1 MLISMDR
8 TALKLKPTSLTI
20 GIYNANGLRGM
31 KDEVMNFL
39 RDHSVDIFLV
49 QETFYRPGT
58 RAFRV
63 PGFNQIRDDR
73 QDGRPFG
80 GTLIFYKRNLH
91 CISLTPPPLTNMEV
105 SVCRISMQG
114 HPPISIASTYLSP
127 QRDLLKT
134 DLDSLAS
141 LGPSVIVAGDLNS
154 KHINWGCTATNP
166 NGNRLHH
173 LLIDSLPFD
182 LLAPLEP
189 THFPHNVEH
198 RPDIL
203 DIALL
208 KNVAL
213 TLRSIEVLHELDSD
227 HRPVLLR
234 LGPHPSSTPRT
245 RTLVDW
251 DKVQSGL
258 LQTDPPL
265 LRDIPDT
272 ITTTDETDQAIDSF
286 TNYLNTVRSEASR
299 EVSAEDI
306 QNRPL
311 PREVRELVTRKNRA
325 IRTYSNHPSAE
336 NRQILRDLCKESKQR
351 IAEFR
356 ENSFRE
362 LMGEIAPSHLAY
374 WKLARSLKSDTCW
387 TIPPLDRPDHPTP
400 AFEDSEKA
408 ECLASSLES
417 QCSPSLLHTDEAH
430 IRWVDSE
437 VDRRSRLPVTS
448 PVLPVSVKEVSDL
461 VRRLRVRKAPGADG
475 VSNRILRLLP
485 ETLLLILVG
494 IFNAAL
500 TNAHFPAA
508 WKGASVI
515 GIAKPGK
522 PRTSPASYRPISLL
536 SSLGKLYERIL
547 LTRILRFTAENN
559 VIIDEQFGFRS
570 GHSCVQQVHRVTEH
584 VLDGFSRFQGLK
596 TGAIFLDVAKA
607 FDKVWHNGLIYKL
620 YLLGM
625 PDRLVLTIRDF
636 LRDRSFRYRLEGTYS
651 DPHPIRAGVPQGS
664 VLSPTLYSLFTNDI
678 PRHPKVHLGLF
689 ADDTALFTTH
699 CKYAFIRRYLQEAI
713 TDLGRWFNLWRIEV
727 NPEKSTAIVFHPSDC
742 VSTER
747 RVAPIQMFD
756 RPIPWANEVKY
767 LGVTLDRKLTFRSH
781 IRRVRNRALFVLGR
795 LGPMINKFSKMSL
808 RNKLTL
814 YKTCVRPIMSYA
826 SVAFAHVPM
835 TSLKPLQV
843 IQNRFL
849 RRATGAPWYQSNLSL
864 HHDMGISTMYGFFKQ
879 TARRYFDNAP
889 HHRNPLVRK
898 AVDYVPIPPPSV
910 VTRRSLIRGRTV
922 RRPRHTLT
930 DPDDVI
936 TASIERWNAALTASN
951 SDTTRT
957 LRLSRRRGRPPR
969 DRDNTDTYSPYSSRY
984 RRIPGRVSPTQV
996 GPS

>member
-1 MLISMDR
+1 MDSTTLR
-8 TALKLKPTSLTI
+8 LKPNSLTI

-31 KDEVMNFL
+31 KDEVVNFL
-39 RDHSVDIFLV
+39 SDHSVDIFLV
-49 QETFYRPGT
+49 QETFYRPAI

-63 PGFNQIRDDR
+63 PGFCQVRNDR
-73 QDGRPFG
+73 IDGRPFG
-80 GTLIFYKRNLH
+80 GTLIFYKRSLH
-91 CISLTPPPLTNMEV
+91 CISLDPPPLTNMEV
-105 SVCRISMQG
+105 SVCRISMEG

-127 QRDLLKT
+127 NRDLLKT

-154 KHINWGCTATNP
+154 KHVSWGCVATNS

-173 LLIDSLPFD
+173 LLIESLPFD

-189 THFPHNVEH
+189 THYPHNVEH

-213 TLRSIEVLHELDSD
+213 TLRSIEVLHELNSD
-227 HRPVLLR
+227 HRPVILR
-234 LGPHPSSTPRT
+234 LGPHSNNVPRT

-251 DKVQSGL
+251 EKVRSGL
-258 LQTDPPL
+258 LQTDSPL
-265 LRDIPDT
+265 LRDIPDN
-272 ITTTDETDQAIDSF
+272 ITTTEQTDQAIDSF
-286 TNYLNTVRSEASR
+286 TNYLNAIRSEASR

-306 QNRPL
+306 QSRPL
-311 PREVRELVTRKNRA
+311 PRELRELLTRKNRA

-336 NRQILRDLCKESKQR
+336 NRQILRDLCNESKQR

-356 ENSFRE
+356 ENSFRD
-362 LMGEIAPSHLAY
+362 LMGEIEPSHLAY
-374 WKLARSLKSDTCW
+374 WKLAKCLKSDACW
-387 TIPPLDRPDHPTP
+387 TIPPLDRPDHSTP
-400 AFEDSEKA
+400 ALEDSEKV

-430 IRWVDSE
+430 ITWVDSE

-448 PVLPVSVKEVSDL
+448 PVTPVSVKEVSDL
-461 VRRLRVRKAPGADG
+461 VRRLRIRKAPGADG

-485 ETLLLILVG
+485 ETLLLLLVG

-500 TNAHFPAA
+500 ANAHFPAA
-508 WKGASVI
+508 WKGATVI

-522 PRTSPASYRPISLL
+522 PRSSPASYRPISLL

-547 LTRILRFTAENN
+547 LRRILSFTAQNN
-559 VIIDEQFGFRS
+559 IIIDEQFGFRS
-570 GHSCVQQVHRVTEH
+570 GHSCVQQVHRITEH
-584 VLDGFSRFQGLK
+584 VLDGFSRFSGLK

-607 FDKVWHNGLIYKL
+607 FDKVWHNGLVYKL

-636 LRDRSFRYRLEGTYS
+636 LRDRSFCYRLEGTYS
-651 DPHPIRAGVPQGS
+651 DPHPITAGVPQGS

-678 PRHPKVHLGLF
+678 PRHPQVHLGLF
-689 ADDTALFTTH
+689 ADDTALYTTH
-699 CKYAFIRRYLQEAI
+699 CKYAIIRKYLQEAI

-727 NPEKSTAIVFHPSDC
+727 NPEKSTAIVFHPTDRATTDS
-742 VSTER
+742 R
-747 RVAPIQMFD
+747 LAPIQMFG
-756 RPIPWANEVKY
+756 RPIPWADEVKY
-767 LGVTLDRKLTFRSH
+767 LGVTLDRRLTFRSH

-814 YKTCVRPIMSYA
+814 YKTCVRPIMTYA
-826 SVAFAHVPM
+826 SVAFAHVSM
-835 TSLKPLQV
+835 TLLKPLQV
-843 IQNRFL
+843 VQNRFL
-849 RRATGAPWYQSNLSL
+849 RRATDAPWYQSNLSL
-864 HHDMGISTMYGFFKQ
+864 HHDTGLSTVYDFFKQ

-889 HHRNPLVRK
+889 HHRNPLIRK
-898 AVDYVPIPPPSV
+898 AADYVPISPPPDA
-910 VTRRSLIRGRTV
+910 TRQSLIRGRTV

-930 DPDDVI
+930 DPDDEI
-936 TASIERWNAALTASN
+936 TASIERWNAALASSNSN

-957 LRLSRRRGRPPR
+957 QRRSRRRGRPPDNR
-969 DRDNTDTYSPYSSRY
+969 DITNT
-984 RRIPGRVSPTQV
+984 
-996 GPS
+996 